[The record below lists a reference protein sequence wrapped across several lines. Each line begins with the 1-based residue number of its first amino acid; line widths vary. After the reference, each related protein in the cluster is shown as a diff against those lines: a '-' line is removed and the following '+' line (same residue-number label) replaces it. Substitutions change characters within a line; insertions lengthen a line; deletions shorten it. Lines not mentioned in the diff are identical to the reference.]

1 MKNNQWGF
9 FLFALIVTMAYVKTL
24 TNKTPMKKT
33 YLVILLLLA
42 VGKVSFSQT
51 STSKDSVVYV
61 CPPCG
66 SSCDELQF
74 DKPGVCPHCG
84 MALVKMSLS
93 DFKKQLS
100 LKPVTICF
108 YLQDGVEVL
117 DFAGP
122 MEVFSAAGFN
132 YFTVSKTY
140 APIHSQG
147 VLFVTPDYT
156 IKDAPAADV
165 LVVFGGNTGP
175 VVIDSAVM
183 SWIKAQ
189 KPKYYLSVCTG
200 AFILGK
206 AGILDNLTA
215 TTYHLAIND
224 LAKAC
229 PNTKVLANTR
239 FVDNGNV
246 ITTAGISAGIDGAL
260 HLVEKLRGR
269 PYAQGVAATMEYD
282 KWVPEQGLVIKQ

>member
-1 MKNNQWGF
+1 MKN
-9 FLFALIVTMAYVKTL
+9 I
-24 TNKTPMKKT
+24 
-33 YLVILLLLA
+33 YLGILLFLIGSHSA
-42 VGKVSFSQT
+42 FSQPT
-51 STSKDSVVYV
+51 AQNDSVYV

-66 SSCDELQF
+66 SSCDQLQF
-74 DKPGVCPHCG
+74 DKPGICPHCG
-84 MALVKMSLS
+84 MTLVKMSLS

-100 LKPVTICF
+100 LKPITVCL

-140 APIHSQG
+140 EPIHSQG
-147 VLFVTPDYT
+147 VLYVTPDYT
-156 IKDAPAADV
+156 IKDAPPADI

-175 VVIDSAVM
+175 GVIDSTVTT
-183 SWIKAQ
+183 WIKAQ
-189 KPKYYLSVCTG
+189 KPTLKYYLSVCTG
-200 AFILGK
+200 AFILAK

-215 TTYHLAIND
+215 TTYHTAID
-224 LAKAC
+224 ELRKEY
-229 PNTKVLANTR
+229 PKTKVLANTR

-246 ITTAGISAGIDGAL
+246 ITTAGVSAGIDGAL

-269 PYAQGVAATMEYD
+269 PYAQSVAATIEYD
-282 KWVPEQGLVIKQ
+282 KWVPEQGLIIKPDSQ